1 MALHSSG
8 LLNQSKKRYRDEMS
22 RLMEQDQHLLRQE
35 NERLQAEVG
44 NIKEDLMQSREKVIK
59 FKKNPTAVILVF
71 HFLSLAEL

>member
-1 MALHSSG
+1 
-8 LLNQSKKRYRDEMS
+8 MS

-59 FKKNPTAVILVF
+59 FKKKPTAVILVF